1 MAKTN
6 TNRTTITLALENG
19 KIVNVKAEDGARV
32 TEGTPKELEKIFRS
46 KAGFRYVTTMLY
58 DEQPRMCCYW
68 MWIGGKWVKICVPCP
83 AP

>member
-19 KIVNVKAEDGARV
+19 KIVNVKGEDGAKV
-32 TEGTPKELEKIFRS
+32 TEGTLKEIEKVFRS
-46 KAGFRYVTTMLY
+46 KTGFRYVTTMLY

-68 MWIGGKWVKICVPCP
+68 ILIGGKWVKICVPC
-83 AP
+83 